1 MNINIKIFFKLRMIS
16 WFGQLS
22 PLLRPLRSLLLQVL
36 RIPPVSLVQTNIK
49 TVLMDLKYKSKDS
62 KHFVL
67 QEVLFVF
74 FSGYVRFDAPNYHTS
89 FSFPVP
95 KTRSNCLFQPLSA
108 AFSCTERFSWF
119 WSPAPGT
126 FYLID

>member
-1 MNINIKIFFKLRMIS
+1 MVRTAEPITETTEEPAPSSPPDSTCKLS
-16 WFGQLS
+16 S
-22 PLLRPLRSLLLQVL
+22 
-36 RIPPVSLVQTNIK
+36 
-49 TVLMDLKYKSKDS
+49 VLMDQLCGEKYQSKDS

-67 QEVLFVF
+67 QEGLFCL

>member
-1 MNINIKIFFKLRMIS
+1 MVRTAEPITETTVEPAPSSPPDSTCKLS
-16 WFGQLS
+16 A
-22 PLLRPLRSLLLQVL
+22 
-36 RIPPVSLVQTNIK
+36 N
-49 TVLMDLKYKSKDS
+49 KYKNSFNGLKAFCITRGS
-62 KHFVL
+62 FCL
-67 QEVLFVF
+67 